1 MKKILIAVIV
11 ALTAPTLLAHEM
23 QGGSTSGLFGLKA
36 ESPKAYPWLAV
47 STLALSCVSLG
58 LGAWIARAGGEV
70 SHSEFRSDQSP
81 PEAPA
86 HEHQHSGHPAQSS
99 DTNATETHHH
109 DETHAHPAEQTNGL
123 VTEHSE
129 HAESAHH
136 HETAPPQSSTNPP
149 ANQT

>member
-1 MKKILIAVIV
+1 MSRAERFIYIFYAAAALGLSALI
-11 ALTAPTLLAHEM
+11 
-23 QGGSTSGLFGLKA
+23 FRK
-36 ESPKAYPWLAV
+36 SPKAYPWLAV

-109 DETHAHPAEQTNGL
+109 DETHAHPAEQMRK
-123 VTEHSE
+123 
-129 HAESAHH
+129 
-136 HETAPPQSSTNPP
+136 Q
-149 ANQT
+149 